1 MESDRLGILWAEKRR
16 IAAAHI
22 RHLSAI
28 GAMVNGDGL
37 ANSLKTLG
45 SCKRRPRASEASG
58 QQSTMKH
65 SGHVVR

>member
-1 MESDRLGILWAEKRR
+1 MESDRLGILWAEKGR

-28 GAMVNGDGL
+28 GAMVNGDGM

-45 SCKRRPRASEASG
+45 R
-58 QQSTMKH
+58 
-65 SGHVVR
+65 